1 MADTANSEFWR
12 DLKPIEQKFR
22 PGALPEAYIANA
34 PTEDERFYAPL
45 SETVGTRPLW
55 ISPSQ
60 NRWCDVLMCR
70 VQRHRAADLARRER

>member
-1 MADTANSEFWR
+1 MSYGTIA
-12 DLKPIEQKFR
+12 R
-22 PGALPEAYIANA
+22 PDGTGRLVAYIANA

-70 VQRHRAADLARRER
+70 GAGLVNRHYHRPAIPVRGGRGG